1 VAGRFSEWNAEHPQ
15 RWGTKKNA
23 RFPNETGRETARR
36 QPGEWGPVRPKTAL
50 NSRTGL
56 GERKKFGR
64 HPSTTGVEPEAK
76 SWQVQP
82 KVTGGH
88 KPAGE
93 PVGGLELDDPRLDD
107 PGTRRPWDQTTL
119 GPDDPGTRRPWDQ
132 KTLGPDNPGT
142 RRFWRLMTLDFQ
154 SHRGRQAVS
163 ACTWE
168 TVA

>member
-1 VAGRFSEWNAEHPQ
+1 MAGRLSEWNAEHPQ

-107 PGTRRPWDQTTL
+107 PRLDDPRLDDPSLDDPGTRRPWDQTTL
-119 GPDDPGTRRPWDQ
+119 ASDDT
-132 KTLGPDNPGT
+132 
-142 RRFWRLMTLDFQ
+142 
-154 SHRGRQAVS
+154 
-163 ACTWE
+163 
-168 TVA
+168 